1 MRKNRAEHLE
11 GDDIDADDF
20 YSILIVFDI
29 KNYLVQ
35 ELSCKSKMIFGKVH
49 FLPSELRSLVFLL
62 ELQNDILTPKL

>member
-1 MRKNRAEHLE
+1 MCLPCKDAIMRKNRAEHLE

-35 ELSCKSKMIFGKVH
+35 ELSCKK
-49 FLPSELRSLVFLL
+49 
-62 ELQNDILTPKL
+62 